1 LVLTLE
7 TLEFKLE
14 VGLGS
19 VTKSVV
25 AMCLSNL
32 TANVQN
38 WSSDVISFVF
48 LFLFIQF

>member
-1 LVLTLE
+1 LE
-7 TLEFKLE
+7 TIEFKLE

-32 TANVQN
+32 TADVQN
-38 WSSDVISFVF
+38 WSSDVKKFFVISLRLILSFR
-48 LFLFIQF
+48 